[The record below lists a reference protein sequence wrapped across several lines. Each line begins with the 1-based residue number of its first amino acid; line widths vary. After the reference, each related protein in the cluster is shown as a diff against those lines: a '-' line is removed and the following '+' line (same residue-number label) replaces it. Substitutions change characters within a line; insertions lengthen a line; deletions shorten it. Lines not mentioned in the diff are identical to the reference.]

1 MKPTLVVL
9 AAGMGSRYG
18 GLKQVDPVGPSGEA
32 ILDYSVFDAIRGGFG
47 KVVFVIRKDFESEF
61 REKVGRKYEGHVAV
75 DYCFQDLAD
84 IPAPFKVPE
93 GRTKPWGTAHAT
105 RAARGVV
112 REPFA
117 VINAD
122 DFYGRD
128 AFARLA
134 STLSQLGEV
143 GGRCSQLG
151 EVGGSRLKSGEVGG
165 RCSQLGEVGGS
176 RQATGDEAK
185 LHFCMVGYRLDLTL
199 SANGS
204 VARGICDVS
213 PDGLL
218 RGVKEMTKLV
228 KAGDVAEN
236 LEDEANPVKVP
247 LDARVSM
254 NCWGFTPRIF
264 DELEARFAKFLSER
278 GTEMK
283 SEWYIPF
290 VVDELIRE
298 GRADC
303 RVLPTDSAWFGVT
316 YRDDRPSVVAAIRG
330 LVDAG
335 EYPASL
341 LAR

>member
-47 KVVFVIRKDFESEF
+47 KVVFVIRKDFEAEF
-61 REKVGRKYEGHVAV
+61 KEKVGKKYEGLVAV
-75 DYCFQDLAD
+75 DYCYQDLND
-84 IPAPFKVPE
+84 LPAPYTFPE

-105 RAARGVV
+105 RAARHVV
-112 REPFA
+112 KEPFA

-128 AFARLA
+128 AM
-134 STLSQLGEV
+134 
-143 GGRCSQLG
+143 
-151 EVGGSRLKSGEVGG
+151 
-165 RCSQLGEVGGS
+165 
-176 RQATGDEAK
+176 AK
-185 LHFCMVGYRLDLTL
+185 LGAYLTSVDPASLHFAMVGYRLDLTL

-204 VARGICDVS
+204 VARGICDIS
-213 PDGLL
+213 ADGMLK
-218 RGVKEMTKLV
+218 GVTEMTKLV
-228 KAGDVAEN
+228 RAGDVAEN
-236 LEDEANPVKVP
+236 REDESNPVKVP

-254 NCWGFTPRIF
+254 NCWGFTPKLF
-264 DELEARFAKFLSER
+264 AELETRFATFLAAR

-290 VVDELIRE
+290 VVDELIKE
-298 GRADC
+298 GKADC
-303 RVLPTDSAWFGVT
+303 KVLPTDSSWFGVT
-316 YRDDRPSVVAAIRG
+316 YREDKPFVVAEIRK
-330 LVDAG
+330 LVEAG
-335 EYPASL
+335 EYPANL

>member
-47 KVVFVIRKDFESEF
+47 KVIFVIRRDFADEF
-61 REKVGRKYEGHVAV
+61 RARVGCKYEGHVPV
-75 DYCFQDLAD
+75 DYCYQDLAD
-84 IPAPFKVPE
+84 VPAPFAVPQ

-105 RAARGVV
+105 RAARALVN
-112 REPFA
+112 EPFA

-128 AFARLA
+128 AL
-134 STLSQLGEV
+134 
-143 GGRCSQLG
+143 
-151 EVGGSRLKSGEVGG
+151 
-165 RCSQLGEVGGS
+165 
-176 RQATGDEAK
+176 AK
-185 LHFCMVGYRLDLTL
+185 LGGFLSSVDPASLHFAMVGYRLDLTL

-204 VARGICDVS
+204 VARGICDVAA
-213 PDGLL
+213 DGSL
-218 RGVKEMTKLV
+218 RDVTEMTKLV
-228 KAGDVAEN
+228 RAGDVAEN
-236 LEDEANPVKVP
+236 REDEANPVMVP

-254 NCWGFTPRIF
+254 NCWGFTPPLF
-264 DELEARFAKFLSER
+264 DELETRFAKFLAAR
-278 GTEMK
+278 GQEMK

-298 GRADC
+298 GKADC

-316 YRDDRPSVVAAIRG
+316 YREDRPAVVAAIAA
-330 LVDAG
+330 LVAAG
-335 EYPASL
+335 EYPANL
-341 LAR
+341 LVR

>member
-134 STLSQLGEV
+134 SALSA
-143 GGRCSQLG
+143 S
-151 EVGGSRLKSGEVGG
+151 
-165 RCSQLGEVGGS
+165 
-176 RQATGDEAK
+176 DPAK